1 MSHRA
6 VPLAVIAVLILLI
19 PAGAVIAQEDWE
31 PVIQS
36 SGIRSLVGGT
46 TFAYHPESQRLATAH
61 YGEAL
66 LWDTRTGLI
75 ISRFLGGWTET
86 PYPSVRSLE
95 FSPDGTRLL
104 IAGNSHIRLHD
115 VQSGGVAVNFV
126 VDWSNLG
133 SAIFSPDGR
142 HVAAVQGDRSIAIW
156 DAVSGARR
164 QTLGAHPHLVGHVG
178 HANNLRFSPDGT
190 KLLSGGDDRQAILW
204 DIETGEVLQRF
215 YTPTSV
221 VQTDFRADGK
231 QLLTMGAGG
240 LGYSTHIIVWDVET
254 GRPLRSLSPA
264 TPRAPFVGRGWF
276 VGDDIHLLQP
286 NGEHQRISPD
296 CQVLPPIPEA
306 PPPSGSPG
314 RNRTSVA
321 ISHDHW
327 MLRVQGTSPVAA
339 LHSPS
344 GEVVPLPNPRFDALA
359 QDPLD
364 FSPDQRWL
372 ATGGGRDW
380 RDNKIVVWDLENG
393 RQAGEFVS
401 GKLAR
406 FHPDNQRLLI
416 SSWGQLSL
424 FDIQSGEIV
433 QTYESEK
440 VEYTSLQFVAGG
452 KQILTST
459 GNWYDGDGG
468 QILLWD
474 TETGE
479 LIRDYAKSD
488 KAVLHARM
496 TPDETEIVA
505 SLTIGDAGSA
515 GIDQITVFD
524 AQTGD
529 VLREVNGVLMG
540 RSLDERGRFL
550 VGLSSTWAGDRY
562 QGSTFLRDVKTL
574 ELYSEIM
581 GEPAAISRD
590 AEVLA
595 CFNPP
600 DRLSFW
606 DTSTKK
612 TLATRSTRLHLPR
625 TSQFHPGGALYVGNT
640 AESDAISMDY
650 GPNSGIGFWD
660 IASGELQAV
669 LYTFQ
674 EDPDRQETQ
683 DWLITTSAGA
693 VSGSEGGLAR
703 IAWRL
708 RGTDQASLQPTR
720 TQAAVDAQAVGAILS
735 RSLPSGVSLRES
747 LSDLMVQPVH
757 APRPRAPLVDDF
769 FRVHVNQQ
777 RERAIQAFQEAGI
790 RIERAIHAHDLTMVH
805 MEGHPISD
813 DLIAHFPWFRY
824 MTRLYLADTGITDE
838 QLKAIAMMGS
848 VERMSLWGNP
858 ITDEGMAHLETLWG
872 LKVLD
877 IHDTAVTAE
886 GLNQLRFLNNLE
898 TLIVPKNVDLEKI
911 TLRERLP
918 NLEIIPR

>member
-6 VPLAVIAVLILLI
+6 VPLAALAVLLLLI
-19 PAGAVIAQEDWE
+19 PTSPVVAQQDFQ

-36 SGIRSLVGGT
+36 SGIRSFKSGAA
-46 TFAYHPESQRLATAH
+46 FAYHPETHRMATAH
-61 YGEAL
+61 NGGAL
-66 LWDTRTGLI
+66 LWDTHSGLTISSFVGEGIETG
-75 ISRFLGGWTET
+75 
-86 PYPSVRSLE
+86 YPSVHSLG

-104 IAGNSHIRLHD
+104 VAGNSRIRLHD
-115 VQSGGVAVNFV
+115 VQSGAVAVNFA
-126 VDWSNLG
+126 VDWSDLG
-133 SAIFSPDGR
+133 RAIFSPDGR

-156 DAVSGARR
+156 DAATGMRR
-164 QTLGAHPHLVGHVG
+164 QTLGAHPNLVGHVG
-178 HANNLRFSPDGT
+178 HTNNLRFSPNGK
-190 KLLSGGDDRQAILW
+190 KLISGGDDRQAILW

-215 YTPTSV
+215 FTPTRV
-221 VQTDFRADGK
+221 HWTDFRADGK
-231 QLLTMGAGG
+231 QLLTMGTGG
-240 LGYSTHIIVWDVET
+240 IWYATHMIVWDVES
-254 GRPLRSLSPA
+254 GRPLRSLAPSA
-264 TPRAPFVGRGWF
+264 PRAPFVGRGWF

-296 CQVLPPIPEA
+296 CQILPPNPETSA
-306 PPPSGSPG
+306 PSGTPG

-321 ISHDHW
+321 ISQDHW
-327 MLRVQGTSPVAA
+327 TLRVQGTSPVAA
-339 LHSPS
+339 LRSPS

-380 RDNKIVVWDLENG
+380 QDNKIVVWDLENG
-393 RQAGEFVS
+393 RQAGEFTS

-406 FHPDNQRLLI
+406 FHPDNRRLLI
-416 SSWGQLSL
+416 SGWGQLSL
-424 FDIQSGEIV
+424 FDIQSGEVV

-440 VEYTSLQFVAGG
+440 ADYTSLQFVAEG
-452 KQILTST
+452 KQILTPT

-479 LIRDYAKSD
+479 LLRDDAKSD

-524 AQTGD
+524 AETGD
-529 VLREVNGVLMG
+529 VLREINGDRMG
-540 RSLDERGRFL
+540 RALDERGRFL
-550 VGLSSTWAGDRY
+550 MGHSITWDAGKYR
-562 QGSTFLRDVKTL
+562 GRTFLRDVKTL
-574 ELYSEIM
+574 EFHSEIL
-581 GEPAAISRD
+581 GEPAAISCD
-590 AEVLA
+590 AEVVA

-625 TSQFHPGGALYVGNT
+625 TSRFHPGGALYVGNT
-640 AESDAISMDY
+640 AEWDAISVDF

-674 EDPDRQETQ
+674 EDPEHQATQ
-683 DWLITTSAGA
+683 DWLITTSTGA

-703 IAWRL
+703 IAWRR
-708 RGTDQASLQPTR
+708 RGTDQVSLQPAQ
-720 TQAAVDAQAVGAILS
+720 TQAAINAAAVAAILS
-735 RSLPSGVSLRES
+735 RSLPPGVSLRES
-747 LSDLMVQPVH
+747 LSDLIVQPVQ
-757 APRPRAPLVDDF
+757 APRPRPSQVNDF
-769 FRVHVNQQ
+769 FRVHVSQQ

-790 RIERAIHAHDLTMVH
+790 RIERAIHAHHLTMIH
-805 MEGHPISD
+805 MEGHAVSD
-813 DLIAHFPWFRY
+813 DLIAHFPWLRY
-824 MTRLYLADTGITDE
+824 VSRLYLADTGITDE
-838 QLKAIAMMGS
+838 QLKSIAMMGS

-858 ITDEGMAHLETLWG
+858 ITDAGMVHLETLWS

-877 IHDTAVTAE
+877 IHDTAVTAK
-886 GLNQLRFLNNLE
+886 GLNQLRFLDNLE
-898 TLIVPKNVDLEKI
+898 TLIVPKDVDLEKI
-911 TLRERLP
+911 TLRERLR
-918 NLEIIPR
+918 NLEIILR